1 MQRARSKWSAD
12 VIVSVGIAVFGV
24 TTIAAGALHAL
35 APLGAV
41 MLIGGAAWIS
51 FISLFKVQVINQTPD
66 WVRARVLA
74 VSMLVF
80 QGAVAAGS
88 ATWGAVAA
96 QDGLGKA
103 LLWAGVGNI

>member
-1 MQRARSKWSAD
+1 
-12 VIVSVGIAVFGV
+12 
-24 TTIAAGALHAL
+24 
-35 APLGAV
+35 

-51 FISLFKVQVINQTPD
+51 FISLFNVQVLNQAPD

-88 ATWGAVAA
+88 AAWGSRRRTDRTRPRAA
-96 QDGLGKA
+96 MGRHRNHRYRRRWDCFCASRKP
-103 LLWAGVGNI
+103 VST